1 MELNSFKFHAKANY
15 NSLSAD
21 LEKMKSSDVFDDVAT
36 LVLKVGSLNKV
47 VNGNQQDIEQIES
60 DIKQLEI
67 SNKRETRYISRLE
80 SKMTSRNEDFE
91 EFKTKLNSTM
101 VALQR
106 QDSKIFAEKNRICEN
121 DSVFFVKNSES
132 FQSSVSELESQLGNI
147 KDETTTDVEE
157 IVDGF
162 DILIDSLNT
171 VSFDLDDSE
180 MKRRRRSS
188 GQSKLISKIH
198 QLAETF
204 KKMRMSVRDT
214 EERLVSN

>member
-1 MELNSFKFHAKANY
+1 M
-15 NSLSAD
+15 
-21 LEKMKSSDVFDDVAT
+21 
-36 LVLKVGSLNKV
+36 
-47 VNGNQQDIEQIES
+47 
-60 DIKQLEI
+60 
-67 SNKRETRYISRLE
+67 
-80 SKMTSRNEDFE
+80 
-91 EFKTKLNSTM
+91 
-101 VALQR
+101 
-106 QDSKIFAEKNRICEN
+106 
-121 DSVFFVKNSES
+121 
-132 FQSSVSELESQLGNI
+132 GNI

>member
-1 MELNSFKFHAKANY
+1 
-15 NSLSAD
+15 
-21 LEKMKSSDVFDDVAT
+21 
-36 LVLKVGSLNKV
+36 
-47 VNGNQQDIEQIES
+47 
-60 DIKQLEI
+60 
-67 SNKRETRYISRLE
+67 
-80 SKMTSRNEDFE
+80 
-91 EFKTKLNSTM
+91 M
-101 VALQR
+101 VTTW
-106 QDSKIFAEKNRICEN
+106 DSQVENVKIL
-121 DSVFFVKNSES
+121 VFFGKKSEPS
-132 FQSSVSELESQLGNI
+132 QSSVSELESQLGNI

-171 VSFDLDDSE
+171 VSFDLDE

-214 EERLVSN
+214 EERLVSNLDPQFQLSPDIQRILEIFFPKLEFSLRPIKDFIEVFDWSQTKF

>member
-1 MELNSFKFHAKANY
+1 MFWQK
-15 NSLSAD
+15 
-21 LEKMKSSDVFDDVAT
+21 
-36 LVLKVGSLNKV
+36 
-47 VNGNQQDIEQIES
+47 
-60 DIKQLEI
+60 
-67 SNKRETRYISRLE
+67 
-80 SKMTSRNEDFE
+80 
-91 EFKTKLNSTM
+91 
-101 VALQR
+101 
-106 QDSKIFAEKNRICEN
+106 
-121 DSVFFVKNSES
+121 SES
-132 FQSSVSELESQLGNI
+132 FQSSVSELEFQVGNI

-171 VSFDLDDSE
+171 VSFDLDDDLDE

>member
-1 MELNSFKFHAKANY
+1 MFWQK
-15 NSLSAD
+15 
-21 LEKMKSSDVFDDVAT
+21 
-36 LVLKVGSLNKV
+36 
-47 VNGNQQDIEQIES
+47 
-60 DIKQLEI
+60 
-67 SNKRETRYISRLE
+67 
-80 SKMTSRNEDFE
+80 
-91 EFKTKLNSTM
+91 
-101 VALQR
+101 
-106 QDSKIFAEKNRICEN
+106 
-121 DSVFFVKNSES
+121 SES
-132 FQSSVSELESQLGNI
+132 FQSSVSELESQVGNI

-171 VSFDLDDSE
+171 VSFDLDE

-214 EERLVSN
+214 EERIVSNLNLYLKKVLKFKSFKIQFAWISWEFSLRPTIDSKKLTNISSESMTSLLSQMRPLLDFKTDSIILTSK

>member
-1 MELNSFKFHAKANY
+1 M
-15 NSLSAD
+15 
-21 LEKMKSSDVFDDVAT
+21 
-36 LVLKVGSLNKV
+36 
-47 VNGNQQDIEQIES
+47 
-60 DIKQLEI
+60 
-67 SNKRETRYISRLE
+67 
-80 SKMTSRNEDFE
+80 
-91 EFKTKLNSTM
+91 
-101 VALQR
+101 
-106 QDSKIFAEKNRICEN
+106 
-121 DSVFFVKNSES
+121 
-132 FQSSVSELESQLGNI
+132 SELESQLGNI

-171 VSFDLDDSE
+171 VSFDLDE

>member
-1 MELNSFKFHAKANY
+1 MCGRESFRK
-15 NSLSAD
+15 
-21 LEKMKSSDVFDDVAT
+21 
-36 LVLKVGSLNKV
+36 
-47 VNGNQQDIEQIES
+47 
-60 DIKQLEI
+60 
-67 SNKRETRYISRLE
+67 
-80 SKMTSRNEDFE
+80 
-91 EFKTKLNSTM
+91 
-101 VALQR
+101 
-106 QDSKIFAEKNRICEN
+106 
-121 DSVFFVKNSES
+121 SES
-132 FQSSVSELESQLGNI
+132 FQSSVLELESQVGNI

-214 EERLVSN
+214 EERLVSNLNP

>member
-1 MELNSFKFHAKANY
+1 MVIFKPTNLRIESILKAFLSDVEASKMELNSFKFHAKANY

-21 LEKMKSSDVFDDVAT
+21 LEKLKSSDVFDDVAT
-36 LVLKVGSLNKV
+36 LILKVGSLNKV

-106 QDSKIFAEKNRICEN
+106 QGLNIFPEKN
-121 DSVFFVKNSES
+121 F
-132 FQSSVSELESQLGNI
+132 
-147 KDETTTDVEE
+147 
-157 IVDGF
+157 
-162 DILIDSLNT
+162 
-171 VSFDLDDSE
+171 
-180 MKRRRRSS
+180 
-188 GQSKLISKIH
+188 KIR
-198 QLAETF
+198 
-204 KKMRMSVRDT
+204 K
-214 EERLVSN
+214 

>member
-1 MELNSFKFHAKANY
+1 M
-15 NSLSAD
+15 
-21 LEKMKSSDVFDDVAT
+21 
-36 LVLKVGSLNKV
+36 
-47 VNGNQQDIEQIES
+47 
-60 DIKQLEI
+60 
-67 SNKRETRYISRLE
+67 
-80 SKMTSRNEDFE
+80 
-91 EFKTKLNSTM
+91 
-101 VALQR
+101 
-106 QDSKIFAEKNRICEN
+106 
-121 DSVFFVKNSES
+121 
-132 FQSSVSELESQLGNI
+132 SELESQLGNI

-214 EERLVSN
+214 EERLVLN